1 MGDHIKC
8 SVTLSKFKDLSWL
21 TIIGNIWNNVSTQL
35 KITNK
40 DVVDFRHFNTE
51 YLHIISLNHILN
63 AEWSIFTVVY
73 QIT

>member
-8 SVTLSKFKDLSWL
+8 SVTPSKFKDLSWL
-21 TIIGNIWNNVSTQL
+21 TIIGNTWNNVSTQL

-40 DVVDFRHFNTE
+40 DVVDFRHFNTK

-63 AEWSIFTVVY
+63 AERSIFTVVY